1 MDDLRASL
9 LSFAI
14 IFVVTQLT
22 AFLIDFIAW
31 AVRRRH
37 PASIEKSEDVIYP
50 QYLTVSVWHD
60 SHYFHGYRK
69 ITYVRKEDNKYKK
82 YIKRSAGGWIAKIL
96 LDLFYLLIIFAFP
109 IAGLIYAPD
118 FPHPEVLFGFSAIIA
133 FMFLHVYLTGPD
145 ILARMELNKYLKAQE
160 K

>member
-9 LSFAI
+9 LSFAV

-31 AVRRRH
+31 TVRRRH
-37 PASIEKSEDVIYP
+37 PASIEKSEDVKYP

-69 ITYVRKEDNKYKK
+69 ITFIRKEDNKYKK
-82 YIKRSAGGWIAKIL
+82 YVKRSVGGWIAKIL
-96 LDLFYLLIIFAFP
+96 IDLVWLLIIFAFP
-109 IAGLIYAPD
+109 IAGLIYAPN
-118 FPHPEVLFGFSAIIA
+118 FPHPDVLFGCSALIA
-133 FMFLHVYLTGPD
+133 FMLLHVYLAGPD
-145 ILARMELNKYLKAQE
+145 SLARMELNKYLKAQRE
-160 K
+160 

>member
-37 PASIEKSEDVIYP
+37 PASIEKSEDVKYP

-60 SHYFHGYRK
+60 SHYFHGYKEITFIRK
-69 ITYVRKEDNKYKK
+69 ADNKYKK
-82 YIKRSAGGWIAKIL
+82 HIKRSAGGWIAKIL
-96 LDLFYLLIIFAFP
+96 LDLFCLLVIFAFP

-118 FPHPEVLFGFSAIIA
+118 FPHPEFLFGYSAII
-133 FMFLHVYLTGPD
+133 FFVFLHVYLTGPD